1 MWKSID
7 DLAKAQ
13 RRTEEHIDALTEA
26 QHRTEERVNA
36 LAEAQCKT
44 EERLNALVLAQERA
58 EKRLNHLIEEHAETR
73 RRLGGFAMTVGYVLE
88 SEAFKALPDLLRRD
102 YGVEIEGRLKRQFVA
117 DKKGSKLGV
126 NIFGT
131 SRVKNK
137 VVTIVGESKVHL
149 SKNDVNE
156 FVRKRLKR
164 FEGVFEDIFPI
175 IVTHMITD
183 HDVEEYAR
191 NKGVAIYYS
200 YDF

>member
-1 MWKSID
+1 VWKSIG

-13 RRTEEHIDALTEA
+13 RRTEERIDALTEA

-58 EKRLNHLIEEHAETR
+58 GKRLNHLIEEHAETR
-73 RRLGGFAMTVGYVLE
+73 RRLGGFAMTVGYMLE
-88 SEAFKALPDLLRRD
+88 NEAFKALPDLLRRD
-102 YGVEIEGRLKRQFVA
+102 YGIEIEGRLKRQFVA

-137 VVTIVGESKVHL
+137 VVTIVGESKAQL